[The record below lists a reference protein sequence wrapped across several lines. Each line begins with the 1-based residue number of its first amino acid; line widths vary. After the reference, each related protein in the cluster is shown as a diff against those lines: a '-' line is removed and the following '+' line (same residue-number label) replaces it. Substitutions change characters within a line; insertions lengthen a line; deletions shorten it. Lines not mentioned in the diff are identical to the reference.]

1 MRSVNVVRAL
11 VVAALPVVGC
21 AGVQKAMDDLN
32 KPAPKADV
40 PNVNISVNSSRA
52 FDGGTA
58 TAEGGGAV
66 ADGTCDKACE
76 RYLECK
82 KVTDA
87 SAKSACATKCA
98 SLKKSPRELGELQG
112 AECDGALALVDGAS
126 FGPALA
132 AGAKCPPPVGAPRS
146 PEEESVLAVAM
157 GGKGLCA
164 KVGSREMT
172 LKLAADGTM
181 LHSVQQAKDPSKV
194 EGFGA
199 LSTSGA
205 TGDRYCWRFS
215 QGSLMA
221 SPDGSTFTG
230 VGTKADTA
238 GKGPVV
244 FQTKQGEYKPCN

>member
-1 MRSVNVVRAL
+1 MRSVNVARAL
-11 VVAALPVVGC
+11 AAVLLPIVGC

-52 FDGGTA
+52 FDGGTS
-58 TAEGGGAV
+58 TAEGGAPV
-66 ADGTCDKACE
+66 TDGTCDKACE
-76 RYLECK
+76 HYLECK
-82 KVTDA
+82 KVSDA
-87 SAKSACATKCA
+87 SAKGSCTTKCA
-98 SLKKSPRELGELQG
+98 ALKKTPREIGELQS
-112 AECDGALALVDGAS
+112 ADCDAALALVDGPS
-126 FGPALA
+126 FGPGLA
-132 AGAKCPPPVGAPRS
+132 PGAKCPAPVGAPRS

-157 GGKGLCA
+157 GGKGLCG
-164 KVGSREMT
+164 KVGSREVT

-181 LHSVQQAKDPSKV
+181 VHQPKDASKA
-194 EGFGA
+194 EGFA
-199 LSTSGA
+199 TLSTSA
-205 TGDRYCWRFS
+205 AAGDRYCWRFS

-244 FQTKQGEYKPCN
+244 FQTKHGDYKPCN